1 MDQSLRLSLWFI
13 NVRLGRIL
21 AQYDM
26 STLFFGNL
34 KKGDTALQEKKK
46 SVETEAIDKDKT
58 KKAAGDKEAGQV
70 KKKSSE
76 TAAVDMDRELS
87 VSLLNIQVG
96 LIRKAWKH
104 PSADRY
110 AYKFYC

>member
-1 MDQSLRLSLWFI
+1 MSILVEFLANMTCLLCYLRTS
-13 NVRLGRIL
+13 
-21 AQYDM
+21 
-26 STLFFGNL
+26 

-46 SVETEAIDKDKT
+46 SVETEAVDKDKT
-58 KKAAGDKEAGQV
+58 KKAVGDKEAGQE

-76 TAAVDMDRELS
+76 TAAVDKDKELS

-96 LIRKAWKH
+96 LIREAWKH

-110 AYKFYC
+110 AYKLYS

>member
-1 MDQSLRLSLWFI
+1 M
-13 NVRLGRIL
+13 
-21 AQYDM
+21 
-26 STLFFGNL
+26 LFENL

-46 SVETEAIDKDKT
+46 SVETEAVDKEKT
-58 KKAAGDKEAGQV
+58 KKAAGGREAGQE

-76 TAAVDMDRELS
+76 TAAVDKDKELS

-110 AYKFYC
+110 SYKLYS